1 MNIFFS
7 SGGIYL
13 SLSIYSSSFV
23 SELFLGEVCETLV
36 ILSAF
41 LFLIKSLVASAVFWM
56 TLFEEVADLLQ
67 IV

>member
-23 SELFLGEVCETLV
+23 SELFLGEVSETLV

-41 LFLIKSLVASAVFWM
+41 LFLIKSLVASAVF
-56 TLFEEVADLLQ
+56 
-67 IV
+67 